1 MVLEVLVILEVL
13 EVLVILEP
21 LELLAFLG
29 RLKSPTLHFEVSG
42 IFARTVL

>member
-1 MVLEVLVILEVL
+1 MVLEVLVILVIL

-29 RLKSPTLHFEVSG
+29 RLKSPTLRNEVSG